1 MENSLS
7 ELSSELGVTPFGL
20 VDTGHFFH
28 TSPAQCIFFYSNL
41 PNNRV
46 GPYNRVGNQLE
57 INKRVGLNKAV

>member
-46 GPYNRVGNQLE
+46 GPHNRVGNQ
-57 INKRVGLNKAV
+57 